1 MMLLE
6 LVHNLALLVALA
18 AASQVIEARWRVRR
32 LTSQILHGLLFG
44 TVGVLGMMTP
54 VHFQPGI
61 IFDGRS
67 IILSV
72 AGLFGGPVV
81 ALLATLMCGAYR
93 LWLGGVG
100 TAMGVSVVLASA
112 ALGVAFY
119 YGRHRAARPMGWW
132 QLWGFGLLVSGV
144 MVGLVMLLPAGA
156 WHAAW
161 RQLGLPIIVFYPIA
175 TMLISLLFLD
185 YEKQLRDR
193 TTLAESE
200 ARFRTMMEQAADAVF
215 LRDRAGWI
223 LDANRK
229 ACQSLGYTREEL
241 LAMKIWEIDPDAFQ
255 AGKQDLWDRVLAGEH
270 FTFESHQKRK
280 DGSTFPVEV
289 TLGSVRLP
297 LGPTV
302 LSLVRDITDRKRVEA
317 SLEESRRM
325 LVSVLDTIP
334 VRVFWKDTDGRYLGC
349 NQPFASDAGF
359 DSPETLIGKDDYDMA
374 WKEQAD
380 LYRADDRQ
388 VITSGVPKLQ
398 YEEPQTTP
406 AGTQLWLRTSK
417 IPLRDSAGRIIG
429 ILGTYEDI
437 TERKRAEQE
446 LERSARE
453 WQTTFDATND
463 AIWILDQDH
472 RVLRSNQTAERFF
485 QRPCGEM
492 LGQKCWAIVHDTAE
506 PHPQCPF
513 VRACQSRRRETAE
526 MQQDGRWFEVTVD
539 PILDAAGQ
547 LAGAVHIV
555 SDITERKQ
563 AEETLRTSE
572 EKYKRLIET
581 TRTGYVI
588 LDQRGCVADANP
600 EYVRLT
606 GRQRLDDILGHS
618 VLEWTAPHD
627 LSRNDRAVKECLE
640 QGSARNLEIDY
651 VTSDG
656 HVTPIEINATVLR
669 LAGSVQILTLCRDV
683 TEKKQLEAQFL
694 RAQRLD
700 GLGSL
705 AGGVAH
711 DLNNIL
717 TPILVAAP
725 LLRSTVTDT
734 ENRNMLD
741 TVHACAQRGAD
752 IIRQLLTFARG
763 QPNVRVPLPV
773 RHLLHEIEKIVSET
787 FPRNLRLEITA
798 PQERWL
804 VQGDATQIQQALMN
818 LCVNA
823 RDAMPDGG
831 TLTLAAENI
840 ALDAEAAA
848 LVTDAKPEARPGA
861 YVCISVTDTGT
872 GIPREQLDRVFDPFF
887 TTKDVG
893 RGTGLGLSTVLGIVR
908 GHGGFVRVD
917 SRVGQGTRFEL
928 YLPALREAKEV
939 GAPAPA
945 MPPPRGHGEL
955 ILVVEDEAAVLSV
968 VQCVLEQQG
977 YRVLAATEGAEAL
990 ALLARHREEV
1000 KAVLTDMMMPGVD
1013 GPTLVHALRQNQ
1025 PALPILGMSGLGD
1038 RAAGDGP
1045 EGYAAPEVLAKP
1057 FKVEAL
1063 LAAVHRTLTSDT
1075 SGRSRTS

>member
-6 LVHNLALLVALA
+6 LIHNLALLVTLA
-18 AASQVIEARWRVRR
+18 AASQVIEARWRVHR

-44 TVGVLGMMTP
+44 TVGVVGMMTP

-72 AGLFGGPVV
+72 AGLFGGPIV
-81 ALLATLMCGAYR
+81 ASLAALMCGTYL
-93 LWLGGVG
+93 LWLGGAG
-100 TAMGVSVVLASA
+100 AAMGVSVVLASA

-119 YGRHRAARPMGWW
+119 YGRRRANRSMSWA

-144 MVGLVMLLPAGA
+144 MVGLVMLLPA
-156 WHAAW
+156 AAW
-161 RQLGLPIIVFYPIA
+161 RAAWQQLGLAIIGFYPVA

-185 YEKQLRDR
+185 YEKQRCDR

-200 ARFRTMMEQAADAVF
+200 ARYRTMLEQAADSVF
-215 LRDRAGWI
+215 MHDETGRI
-223 LDANRK
+223 LDVNRK
-229 ACQSLGYTREEL
+229 ACRSLGYTREEL
-241 LAMKIWEIDPDAFQ
+241 LAKTIGEIDPATRQ
-255 AGKQDLWDRVLAGEH
+255 SEMRELWGRVLAGES
-270 FTFESHQKRK
+270 FTFERQQRRK

-297 LGPTV
+297 LGPAV
-302 LSLVRDITDRKRVEA
+302 LGLVRDITDRKRVEA
-317 SLEESRRM
+317 SLKESRRM
-325 LVSVLDTIP
+325 VLSVLDTIP
-334 VRVFWKDTDGRYLGC
+334 VRVFWKDTEGRFLGC
-349 NQPFASDAGF
+349 NRTFACDAGF
-359 DSPETLIGKDDYDMA
+359 DSPEALIGKDDYDLA
-374 WKEQAD
+374 WKNQAD

-388 VITSGVPKLQ
+388 VITSGVPKLH

-417 IPLRDSAGRIIG
+417 IPLRDLEGRIIG

-437 TERKRAEQE
+437 TA
-446 LERSARE
+446 
-453 WQTTFDATND
+453 
-463 AIWILDQDH
+463 
-472 RVLRSNQTAERFF
+472 
-485 QRPCGEM
+485 
-492 LGQKCWAIVHDTAE
+492 
-506 PHPQCPF
+506 
-513 VRACQSRRRETAE
+513 
-526 MQQDGRWFEVTVD
+526 
-539 PILDAAGQ
+539 
-547 LAGAVHIV
+547 
-555 SDITERKQ
+555 RKQ
-563 AEETLRTSE
+563 AEETLRNSE

-588 LDQRGCVADANP
+588 LDDRGHVVDANP

-606 GRQRLDDILGHS
+606 GRQRLDDVLGHS

-627 LSRNDRAVKECLE
+627 LQRNDRAVKECLE
-640 QGSARNLEIDY
+640 QGFARDSEIEY
-651 VTSDG
+651 I
-656 HVTPIEINATVLR
+656 TPAGRVIPVEINATVLCV
-669 LAGSVQILTLCRDV
+669 AGSVQILTLCRDV

-725 LLRSTVTDT
+725 ILRAVAGDAES
-734 ENRNMLD
+734 RNMID

-763 QPNVRVPLPV
+763 RPGVRVPLPV
-773 RHLLHEIEKIVSET
+773 RHLLHEMEKIVSET
-787 FPRNLRLEITA
+787 FPRNLRLEIAA

-823 RDAMPDGG
+823 RDAMPGGG

-848 LVTDAKPEARPGA
+848 LVPGARPDAKPGD
-861 YVCISVTDTGT
+861 YVCISVTDTGI
-872 GIPREQLDRVFDPFF
+872 GIPHEQLGRVFDPFF
-887 TTKDVG
+887 TTKEVG

-928 YLPALREAKEV
+928 YLPASREAKDV
-939 GAPAPA
+939 GAPAPES
-945 MPPPRGHGEL
+945 PPPSGHGEL
-955 ILVVEDEAAVLSV
+955 ILVVEDEAAVLGV

-990 ALLARHREEV
+990 ALLAQYRAEV

-1013 GPTLVHALRQNQ
+1013 GPTLVQALRHND
-1025 PALPILGMSGLGD
+1025 PRLPILGMSGLGEQ
-1038 RAAGDGP
+1038 AGAKGL
-1045 EGYAAPEVLAKP
+1045 EGLDMPEVLAKP
-1057 FKVEAL
+1057 FTVEAL
-1063 LAAVHRTLTSDT
+1063 LVAVHRTLTANT
-1075 SGRSRTS
+1075 RETGP

>member
-6 LVHNLALLVALA
+6 LIQNLVLLVALA
-18 AASQVIEARWRVRR
+18 AASQVIEARWQVRR

-44 TVGVLGMMTP
+44 TVGVVGMMTP

-81 ALLATLMCGAYR
+81 ALLAALMCGAYR
-93 LWLGGVG
+93 LWLGGAG
-100 TAMGVSVVLASA
+100 AAMGLSVILTSA

-119 YGRHRAARPMGWW
+119 YGRRRAARPLGWV

-144 MVGLVMLLPAGA
+144 MVGLVMLLPA
-156 WHAAW
+156 AAW
-161 RQLGLPIIVFYPIA
+161 RAAWQQLGLAIIGFYPVA

-185 YEKQLRDR
+185 YEEQRRDQ

-200 ARFRTMMEQAADAVF
+200 ARYRTMLEQAADAVF
-215 LRDRAGWI
+215 VRDEAGWI

-255 AGKQDLWDRVLAGEH
+255 AGKPDLWGRVLAGEN
-270 FTFESHQKRK
+270 FTFESRQRRK
-280 DGSTFPVEV
+280 DGSVFPVEV

-297 LGPTV
+297 LGPAV
-302 LSLVRDITDRKRVEA
+302 LGLVRNITDRKRAEA

-325 LVSVLDTIP
+325 LCLVLDTIP
-334 VRVFWKDTDGRYLGC
+334 VRVFWKDTEGRYLGC
-349 NQPFASDAGF
+349 NRSFACDAGF
-359 DSPETLIGKDDYDMA
+359 DSPEALIGRDDYDTG
-374 WKEQAD
+374 WKDQAD
-380 LYRADDRQ
+380 LYRTDDRQ
-388 VITSGVPKLQ
+388 VIANGVPKLQ

-406 AGTQLWLRTSK
+406 VGTQLWLRTSK
-417 IPLRDSAGRIIG
+417 IPLRDSEGRIIG
-429 ILGTYEDI
+429 ILGTYE
-437 TERKRAEQE
+437 
-446 LERSARE
+446 
-453 WQTTFDATND
+453 
-463 AIWILDQDH
+463 
-472 RVLRSNQTAERFF
+472 
-485 QRPCGEM
+485 
-492 LGQKCWAIVHDTAE
+492 
-506 PHPQCPF
+506 
-513 VRACQSRRRETAE
+513 
-526 MQQDGRWFEVTVD
+526 
-539 PILDAAGQ
+539 
-547 LAGAVHIV
+547 
-555 SDITERKQ
+555 DITERKQ

-588 LDQRGCVADANP
+588 LDDRGCVADANP

-606 GRQRLDDILGHS
+606 GRQGLDDILGHS

-627 LSRNDRAVKECLE
+627 LARNDRAVKECLE
-640 QGSARNLEIDY
+640 QGFARDFEIDY
-651 VTSDG
+651 VTPAG
-656 HVTPIEINATVLR
+656 RVTPIVINATVLCV
-669 LAGSVQILTLCRDV
+669 AGSVQILTLCRDV

-725 LLRSTVTDT
+725 ILRAAASDA
-734 ENRNMLD
+734 ESRNMID

-763 QPNVRVPLPV
+763 QPEVRVPLPV
-773 RHLLHEIEKIVSET
+773 RHLLHEMEKIVNET

-798 PQERWL
+798 PHERWP

-823 RDAMPDGG
+823 RDAMPGGG
-831 TLTLAAENI
+831 TLTLAAENV

-848 LVTDAKPEARPGA
+848 LVPDAKPDPKPGD
-861 YVCISVTDTGT
+861 YVCISVTDTGV
-872 GIPREQLDRVFDPFF
+872 GIPREQLGRVFDPFF
-887 TTKDVG
+887 TTKEIG

-917 SRVGQGTRFEL
+917 SRVGQGTKFEL
-928 YLPALREAKEV
+928 YLPASREAKET
-939 GAPAPA
+939 GAPVHET
-945 MPPPRGHGEL
+945 PPPRGQGEL
-955 ILVVEDEAAVLSV
+955 ILVVEDEAAVLGM

-990 ALLARHREEV
+990 ALLAQHRAEI

-1013 GPTLVHALRQNQ
+1013 GPALVQALRRND
-1025 PALPILGMSGLGD
+1025 PRLPVLGMSGLGEP
-1038 RAAGDGP
+1038 AGAKGLEGLDMP
-1045 EGYAAPEVLAKP
+1045 EMLAKP
-1057 FKVEAL
+1057 FTVGAL
-1063 LAAVHRTLTSDT
+1063 LGAVHRTLTP
-1075 SGRSRTS
+1075 RTPEAGP

>member
-44 TVGVLGMMTP
+44 TVGVVGMMTP

-72 AGLFGGPVV
+72 AGLFGGPIV
-81 ALLATLMCGAYR
+81 ASLAALMCGAYR
-93 LWLGGVG
+93 LWLGGAG
-100 TAMGVSVVLASA
+100 AAMGVSVVLASA
-112 ALGVAFY
+112 ALGVVFHY
-119 YGRHRAARPMGWW
+119 WRRRATRPLGWA

-144 MVGLVMLLPAGA
+144 MVGLVMLLPA
-156 WHAAW
+156 AAW
-161 RQLGLPIIVFYPIA
+161 RAAWQQLGVAIIGFYPVA

-185 YEKQLRDR
+185 YEKQRRDR
-193 TTLAESE
+193 TALAESE

-215 LRDRAGWI
+215 VRDESGRI
-223 LDANRK
+223 LDVNRK

-241 LAMKIWEIDPDAFQ
+241 LAMNIWEIDPDAFQ
-255 AGKQDLWDRVLAGEH
+255 AGKQDLWSRVLAGEN

-297 LGPTV
+297 LGPAV
-302 LSLVRDITDRKRVEA
+302 LALGRDITDRKRVEA
-317 SLEESRRM
+317 SLKESRRM
-325 LVSVLDTIP
+325 LLSVLDTIP
-334 VRVFWKDTDGRYLGC
+334 VRVFWKDTEGRYLGC
-349 NQPFASDAGF
+349 NRTFACDAGF
-359 DSPETLIGKDDYDMA
+359 DSPEALIGKDDYDMA
-374 WKEQAD
+374 WENQAD

-417 IPLRDSAGRIIG
+417 ILLRDLEGRIIG
-429 ILGTYEDI
+429 ILGTYE
-437 TERKRAEQE
+437 
-446 LERSARE
+446 
-453 WQTTFDATND
+453 
-463 AIWILDQDH
+463 
-472 RVLRSNQTAERFF
+472 
-485 QRPCGEM
+485 
-492 LGQKCWAIVHDTAE
+492 
-506 PHPQCPF
+506 
-513 VRACQSRRRETAE
+513 
-526 MQQDGRWFEVTVD
+526 
-539 PILDAAGQ
+539 
-547 LAGAVHIV
+547 
-555 SDITERKQ
+555 DITERKQ

-588 LDQRGCVADANP
+588 LDERGCVADANP

-627 LSRNDRAVKECLE
+627 LQRNDRAVKECLD
-640 QGSARNLEIDY
+640 QGFVRDFEIDY
-651 VTSDG
+651 VTPAG
-656 HVTPIEINATVLR
+656 RVIPVEINATVLCV
-669 LAGSVQILTLCRDV
+669 AGSVQTLTLCRDV

-725 LLRSTVTDT
+725 LLRAAAGDAES
-734 ENRNMLD
+734 RNMLD

-763 QPNVRVPLPV
+763 QPDVRVPLPV
-773 RHLLHEIEKIVSET
+773 RHLLHEMEKIVSET
-787 FPRNLRLEITA
+787 FPRNLRLEIAA
-798 PQERWL
+798 PHERWL

-818 LCVNA
+818 LSVNA
-823 RDAMPDGG
+823 RDAMPGGG

-848 LVTDAKPEARPGA
+848 LVPGARPDAKPGD
-861 YVCISVTDTGT
+861 YVCISVTDTGI

-887 TTKDVG
+887 TTKEVG

-917 SRVGQGTRFEL
+917 SRVGRGTRFEL
-928 YLPALREAKEV
+928 YLPASREAQDV
-939 GAPAPA
+939 GVPAA
-945 MPPPRGHGEL
+945 ATPPPGGHGEL
-955 ILVVEDEAAVLSV
+955 ILVVEDEAAVLGV

-990 ALLARHREEV
+990 ALLAQHRAEV

-1013 GPTLVHALRQNQ
+1013 GPTLVHALRNNE
-1025 PALPILGMSGLGD
+1025 PRLPILGMSGLGE
-1038 RAAGDGP
+1038 RAGSKVLEGLDPP
-1045 EGYAAPEVLAKP
+1045 ELLTKP
-1057 FKVEAL
+1057 FTVEAL
-1063 LAAVHRTLTSDT
+1063 LAAVHRTLTT
-1075 SGRSRTS
+1075 RTPETGP